1 METRMSGVWT
11 DMDLIT
17 ALLMVCIFIA
27 LVLLAPG
34 LKLITDYE
42 VGILTK
48 RMFGAKMPQGQVV
61 ARNGQIGVQADILMP
76 GLYWRIPIIWKIQK
90 EPVTEILPDEVGIVE
105 SIDGRAIPKGRL
117 LGDEIECNHF
127 QDAKMFLNG
136 GGMKGPQVAILRPG
150 TYRINRYAFKVTK
163 APITGVPAEKIGVV
177 IANDGLPLPSGYIV
191 APRMLETPTKEYPH
205 AKVCQYFQD
214 GQAFLLSAG
223 HRGPQ
228 LDTLQP
234 GRYYINPLLSKVEL
248 YDVTEVPPG
257 YVAVLRSNVG
267 LELEKKVGSPIPNV
281 GAVGP
286 VSTAAPAKQL
296 VELGQPVHEDVET
309 LLILDKNMRGI
320 WKEPVAPGK
329 YNLNPLAFT
338 PYLVPTSAV
347 TIDWASG
354 VDQRAQHNTPQI
366 AQMSNIKTSTEA
378 HDEVESDKATEFF
391 KFSQLRVT
399 SMDGFQ
405 LEVDVRMII
414 RIRPQN
420 AAFII
425 ARFGSVKNLIEQ
437 IVHPL
442 IDSSFRNKAGEEK
455 AINFIMSRTELQR
468 SALEKAQQQFE
479 VYHVEAQN
487 LLIAYIKVDQALLDT
502 QTKREIALQQQAQY
516 QQEAL
521 AQEERIDVQS
531 KAANADK
538 QPEVVAAMLSIQIE
552 DHKAE
557 AKRKLA
563 AGDRDLNKI
572 TADGEKYKVQALSE
586 ADAYRLKQI
595 GDGTSYQIKTIAD
608 GKAYE
613 QREVGRGIADA
624 YNAQAQVLGPT
635 ATAAIKLMDEVGVN
649 GVKIT
654 PDILISAAG
663 GDQGA
668 TSLLSTWL
676 AQAVAKGLLDGK
688 KDAPAPSERT
698 RDTGKPDASRK

>member
-1 METRMSGVWT
+1 
-11 DMDLIT
+11 MDLI
-17 ALLMVCIFIA
+17 AILIFVIVMI
-27 LVLLAPG
+27 VLLLVVPG
-34 LKLITDYE
+34 LKLIGDAE
-42 VGILTK
+42 VGILYK
-48 RMFGAKMPQGQVV
+48 RMFGRKMPQGQVV
-61 ARNGQIGVQADILMP
+61 ARNGEIGVQANVLMP
-76 GLYWRIPIIWKIQK
+76 GLYWRIPIIWRIMKVS
-90 EPVTEILPDEVGIVE
+90 VTEILPEEIGIME
-105 SIDGRAIPKGRL
+105 SIDGRSIPKGRL
-117 LGDEIECNHF
+117 LGDEIDCNHF
-127 QDAKMFLNG
+127 QDAKMFLDK

-150 TYRINRYAFKVTK
+150 TYRINKYAFKITK
-163 APITGVPAEKIGVV
+163 APVTEVPAENIGVV
-177 IANDGLPLPSGYIV
+177 IANDGMPLPSGYIV
-191 APRMLETPTKEYPH
+191 APRPLAVPTSEYPN
-205 AKVCQYFQD
+205 VRNCQYFQD
-214 GQAFLLSAG
+214 GQAFLSSAG
-223 HRGPQ
+223 YRGPQ

-234 GRYYINPLLSKVEL
+234 GRYYINPLLFKVDL
-248 YDVTEVPPG
+248 YGVAEVPPG

-267 LELEKKVGSPIPNV
+267 MELEKVQGSPIPTV

-286 VSTAAPAKQL
+286 ISPAKPARQL
-296 VELGQPVHEDVET
+296 VDISQPVHEDSET

-320 WKEPVAPGK
+320 WKEPIAPGK
-329 YNLNPLAFT
+329 YNINPLAFT
-338 PYLVPTSAV
+338 AYLVPTSAV

-354 VDQRAQHNTPQI
+354 VDQRAQHTAPDM
-366 AQMSNIKTSTEA
+366 AKMTGIKTSSEA
-378 HDEVESDKATEFF
+378 YDEAGSDKATEFF

-405 LEVDVRMII
+405 LDVDVRMII

-479 VYHVEAQN
+479 IYHVEAQN

-521 AQEERIDVQS
+521 AQEKRIEVQA

-552 DHKAE
+552 DTKAS
-557 AKRKLA
+557 AKRMLA
-563 AGDRDLNKI
+563 GGERDLNKI
-572 TADGEKYKVQALSE
+572 TADGEKYKVQALAE
-586 ADAYRLKQI
+586 AEAYKLKQI

-608 GKAYE
+608 AKAYE
-613 QREVGRGIADA
+613 NREIGKGIADA
-624 YNAQAQVLGPT
+624 YAAQASIIGPT
-635 ATAAIKLMDEVGVN
+635 ATAAIKLMNEVGVN
-649 GVKIT
+649 SVKIT
-654 PDILISAAG
+654 PDIVISAAG

-668 TSLLSTWL
+668 TALLATWL
-676 AQAVAKGLLDGK
+676 AQTVSKGLQDGK
-688 KDAPAPSERT
+688 KEAPAPDRKSASE
-698 RDTGKPDASRK
+698 KK

>member
-1 METRMSGVWT
+1 MNPLTFGIIV
-11 DMDLIT
+11 IT
-17 ALLMVCIFIA
+17 SVA
-27 LVLLAPG
+27 LVVFLISG
-34 LKLITDYE
+34 LRLISDLE

-48 RMFGAKMPQGQVV
+48 KMFGRKMPQGQIV
-61 ARNGQIGVQADILMP
+61 ARNGEIGVQADILMP
-76 GLYWRIPIIWKIQK
+76 GLYWRIPIIWNISKV
-90 EPVTEILPDEVGIVE
+90 PVTEILPSEVGVVE
-105 SIDGRAIPKGRL
+105 SIDGKSIPHGRL
-117 LGDEIECNHF
+117 LGDSVECNNF
-127 QDAKMFLNG
+127 QDATLFMENG
-136 GGMKGPQVAILRPG
+136 GRKGPQVSILRPG
-150 TYRINRYAFKVTK
+150 SYRINLYAFKILK
-163 APITGVPAEKIGVV
+163 APVTEIPAEKIGVV
-177 IANDGLPLPSGYIV
+177 IANDGLPLPSGNIV
-191 APRMLETPTKEYPH
+191 APRPLESRTPEYPDV
-205 AKVCQYFQD
+205 KNSQYFQD
-214 GQAFLLSAG
+214 GQAFLNSAG

-234 GRYYINPLLSKVEL
+234 GKYYINPLLFAVEL
-248 YDVTEVPPG
+248 YAVAEVPPG

-267 LELEKKVGSPIPNV
+267 MDLEKKE
-281 GAVGP
+281 GAPGP
-286 VSTAAPAKQL
+286 ATLGTPGKQSL
-296 VELGQPVHEDVET
+296 ELGQPVHEEAES

-320 WKEPVAPGK
+320 WKEPIAPGT

-338 PYLVPTSAV
+338 AYLVPTSAV

-354 VDQRAQHNTPQI
+354 VDQRAQHTAPDAAKKSGIVITN
-366 AQMSNIKTSTEA
+366 
-378 HDEVESDKATEFF
+378 ESYDAAENNRATEFF

-521 AQEERIDVQS
+521 SQEKRIDVQS

-538 QPEVVAAMLSIQIE
+538 QPEVVASMLSIQIE
-552 DHKAE
+552 DNKAE

-563 AGDRDLNKI
+563 GGERDLNKI
-572 TADGEKYKVQALSE
+572 TADGEKYKIQALAE
-586 ADAYRLKQI
+586 AETYRLK
-595 GDGTSYQIKTIAD
+595 TVAD
-608 GKAYE
+608 GKAYD
-613 QREVGRGIADA
+613 QREVGKGIADA
-624 YNAQAQVLGPT
+624 YKAQAQVIGPT

-649 GVKIT
+649 KVKIT

-676 AQAVAKGLLDGK
+676 AQTVSKGLQEGK
-688 KDAPAPSERT
+688 KTESA
-698 RDTGKPDASRK
+698 G

>member
-1 METRMSGVWT
+1 MT
-11 DMDLIT
+11 LIE
-17 ALLMVCIFIA
+17 AFLLFLLIMAI
-27 LVLLAPG
+27 LVIVIPG
-34 LKLITDYE
+34 FKLIGDAE
-42 VGILTK
+42 VGILYK
-48 RMFGAKMPQGQVV
+48 RMFGRKMPQGQVV
-61 ARNGQIGVQADILMP
+61 ARNGEVGVQANILMP
-76 GLYWRIPIIWKIQK
+76 GLYWRIPIIWKIK
-90 EPVTEILPDEVGIVE
+90 KVSVTEILPEEIGIIE
-105 SIDGRAIPKGRL
+105 SIDGRSIPKGRL

-127 QDAKMFLNG
+127 QDAKMFLDK

-150 TYRINRYAFKVTK
+150 THRINKYAFKVTK
-163 APITGVPAEKIGVV
+163 APVTEVPAENIGVV
-177 IANDGLPLPSGYIV
+177 IANDGTPLSSGYIV
-191 APRMLETPTKEYPH
+191 APRPLVIPTQEYPN
-205 AKVCQYFQD
+205 VRNCQYFQD
-214 GQAFLLSAG
+214 GQAFLNSAG
-223 HRGPQ
+223 YRGPQ

-234 GRYYINPLLSKVEL
+234 GRYYINPLLFKVEL
-248 YDVTEVPPG
+248 YSVAEVPPG

-267 LELEKKVGSPIPNV
+267 IELEKKEGSPIPAV

-286 VSTAAPAKQL
+286 VSPAKPARQL
-296 VELGQPVHEDVET
+296 ADISQPVHEDAET

-320 WKEPVAPGK
+320 WKEPIAPGK
-329 YNLNPLAFT
+329 YNINPLAFT
-338 PYLVPTSAV
+338 AYLVPTSAV

-354 VDQRAQHNTPQI
+354 VDQRAQHTIPE
-366 AQMSNIKTSTEA
+366 AAKMSGMKMSSETYGDTG
-378 HDEVESDKATEFF
+378 SDKATEFF

-405 LEVDVRMII
+405 LDVDVRMII

-468 SALEKAQQQFE
+468 AALEKAQQQFE
-479 VYHVEAQN
+479 IYHVEAQN

-516 QQEAL
+516 QQEAM
-521 AQEERIDVQS
+521 AQEERIEVQS

-552 DHKAE
+552 DTKAE
-557 AKRKLA
+557 AKRRLA
-563 AGDRDLNKI
+563 AGERDLNKI

-586 ADAYRLKQI
+586 AESYKLRQI

-613 QREVGRGIADA
+613 QREIGRGIAEA
-624 YNAQAQVLGPT
+624 YSAQAEVIGPT
-635 ATAAIKLMDEVGVN
+635 ATAAIKMMNEVGVN

-668 TSLLSTWL
+668 TALLSTWL
-676 AQAVAKGLLDGK
+676 AQAVSKGLLDGK
-688 KDAPAPSERT
+688 KDAPAPEKKSVT
-698 RDTGKPDASRK
+698 DKK

>member
-1 METRMSGVWT
+1 
-11 DMDLIT
+11 MDPLT
-17 ALLMVCIFIA
+17 ASLVGGTIFA
-27 LVLLAPG
+27 VLLFLALG
-34 LKLITDYE
+34 LKLIGDDE

-48 RMFGAKMPQGQVV
+48 KMFGLKMPPGQIV
-61 ARNGQIGVQADILMP
+61 ARNGEIGVQADILMP
-76 GLYWRIPIIWKIQK
+76 GLYWRIPIIWKISK
-90 EPVTEILPDEVGIVE
+90 VPVTEILPSEVGIVE
-105 SIDGRAIPKGRL
+105 SIDGKSIPHGRL
-117 LGDEIECNHF
+117 LGDEVECNHF
-127 QDAKMFLNG
+127 QDAKMFLEKG
-136 GGMKGPQVAILRPG
+136 GRKGPQVSILRPG
-150 TYRINRYAFKVTK
+150 SYRINLYAFKIAKMPVTEI
-163 APITGVPAEKIGVV
+163 PGEKIGVV
-177 IANDGLPLPSGYIV
+177 IANDGLPLPSGNIV
-191 APRMLETPTKEYPH
+191 APRPLEAPTPACPNVKN
-205 AKVCQYFQD
+205 CQYFQD
-214 GQAFLLSAG
+214 GQAFLNSAG

-234 GRYYINPLLSKVEL
+234 GKYYINPLLFAVEH
-248 YDVTEVPPG
+248 YNVAEVPPG

-267 LELEKKVGSPIPNV
+267 LDLEKKE
-281 GAVGP
+281 GAPGP
-286 VSTAAPAKQL
+286 AASGTSGKQSL
-296 VELGQPVHEDVET
+296 ELGQPVHEEVES

-320 WKEPVAPGK
+320 WKEPIAPGT

-338 PYLVPTSAV
+338 AYLVPTSAV

-354 VDQRAQHNTPQI
+354 VDQRAQHTIP
-366 AQMSNIKTSTEA
+366 EA
-378 HDEVESDKATEFF
+378 AKKGSLRTNDEVYDAGDSNKATEFF

-516 QQEAL
+516 QQEAM
-521 AQEERIDVQS
+521 AQEKRIEVQS

-552 DHKAE
+552 DNKAE
-557 AKRKLA
+557 AKRRLA
-563 AGDRDLNKI
+563 GGDRDLNKI
-572 TADGEKYKVQALSE
+572 TADGEKYKIQAL
-586 ADAYRLKQI
+586 ADAETYRLK
-595 GDGTSYQIKTIAD
+595 TVAD
-608 GKAYE
+608 GKAYD
-613 QREVGRGIADA
+613 QREV
-624 YNAQAQVLGPT
+624 
-635 ATAAIKLMDEVGVN
+635 
-649 GVKIT
+649 
-654 PDILISAAG
+654 
-663 GDQGA
+663 
-668 TSLLSTWL
+668 
-676 AQAVAKGLLDGK
+676 
-688 KDAPAPSERT
+688 
-698 RDTGKPDASRK
+698 

>member
-1 METRMSGVWT
+1 MSLLT
-11 DMDLIT
+11 TLIIIGI
-17 ALLMVCIFIA
+17 V
-27 LVLLAPG
+27 VLLILLIPG
-34 LKLITDYE
+34 LKLITDLE

-48 RMFGAKMPQGQVV
+48 RMFGRKMPQGQVV

-76 GLYWRIPIIWKIQK
+76 GLYWRIPIIWKIHK
-90 EPVTEILPDEVGIVE
+90 SPITEILPQEVGIVE
-105 SIDGRAIPKGRL
+105 SIDGRPIPKGRF

-127 QDAKMFLNG
+127 QDAKMFLDN
-136 GGMKGPQVAILRPG
+136 GGMKGPQVAMLRPG
-150 TYRINRYAFKVTK
+150 IYRINLYAFKVYK
-163 APITGVPAEKIGVV
+163 SPVVEVPPEMIGVV

-191 APRMLETPTKEYPH
+191 APRPLEVVTPKYPNV
-205 AKVCQYFQD
+205 KNCQYFQD
-214 GQAFLLSAG
+214 GQAFLNSAG

-234 GRYYINPLLSKVEL
+234 GRYYINPLLFKVEQ
-248 YDVTEVPPG
+248 YEVAAVPPG

-267 LELEKKVGSPIPNV
+267 MELEKQMGVPIPNV

-286 VSTAAPAKQL
+286 SSKGRPEGQL
-296 VELGQPVHEDVET
+296 VQIDQPVHEDAET

-329 YNLNPLAFT
+329 YNINPLAFT

-354 VDQRAQHNTPQI
+354 FDQRAQHTTPDI
-366 AQMSNIKTSTEA
+366 AAISGIKTSSEA
-378 HDEVESDKATEFF
+378 HDEASSDKATEFF

-468 SALEKAQQQFE
+468 SALEKAQAQFE

-521 AQEERIDVQS
+521 AQEERIEVQS

-552 DHKAE
+552 NSKAD
-557 AKRKLA
+557 AKRMLA
-563 AGDRDLNKI
+563 GGERDLNKI
-572 TADGEKYKVQALSE
+572 TADGEKYRVQAISE

-608 GKAYE
+608 AKAYE
-613 QREVGRGIADA
+613 QREVGQGVADA
-624 YNAQAQVLGPT
+624 YAAQAEIIGPT
-635 ATAAIKLMDEVGVN
+635 ATAAIKVVNEVGVN
-649 GVKIT
+649 NVKIT

-676 AQAVAKGLLDGK
+676 AQAVARGLVEGK
-688 KDAPAPSERT
+688 KDAPSPGST
-698 RDTGKPDASRK
+698 RSKETARADEKKK

>member
-1 METRMSGVWT
+1 MYLFEFSFLGGAIFVVVLFLVFGLR
-11 DMDLIT
+11 LISD
-17 ALLMVCIFIA
+17 A
-27 LVLLAPG
+27 
-34 LKLITDYE
+34 E

-48 RMFGAKMPQGQVV
+48 KMFGRKMPPGQIV
-61 ARNGQIGVQADILMP
+61 ARNGEIGVQADILMP
-76 GLYWRIPIIWKIQK
+76 GLYWRIPIIWKIHK
-90 EPVTEILPDEVGIVE
+90 VPVTEILPTEVGVVE
-105 SIDGRAIPKGRL
+105 SIDGQAIPQGRL
-117 LGDEIECNHF
+117 LGDEVECNHF
-127 QDAKMFLNG
+127 QDAKMFLENG
-136 GGMKGPQVAILRPG
+136 GRKGPQVSILRPG
-150 TYRINRYAFKVTK
+150 SYRINLYAFKVTK
-163 APITGVPAEKIGVV
+163 EPVTEIPAEKIGVV
-177 IANDGLPLPSGYIV
+177 IANDGLPLPSGNIV
-191 APRMLETPTKEYPH
+191 APRPLEAPTADYPN
-205 AKVCQYFQD
+205 VMNSQYFQD
-214 GQAFLLSAG
+214 GQAFLNSAG

-234 GRYYINPLLSKVEL
+234 GKYYINPLLFAVEL
-248 YDVTEVPPG
+248 HDVAEVPPG

-267 LELEKKVGSPIPNV
+267 LDLEKKA
-281 GAVGP
+281 GAPGP
-286 VSTAAPAKQL
+286 AVFGTPEKQSL
-296 VELGQPVHEDVET
+296 ELGQPVHEEVES

-320 WKEPVAPGK
+320 WKEPIAPGT

-338 PYLVPTSAV
+338 AYLVPTSAV

-354 VDQRAQHNTPQI
+354 VDQRAQHTAPEAARKGVIQ
-366 AQMSNIKTSTEA
+366 AGAEPYEAVDSN
-378 HDEVESDKATEFF
+378 KATEFF

-516 QQEAL
+516 QQEAM
-521 AQEERIDVQS
+521 AQEKRIEVQS

-552 DHKAE
+552 DNKAE
-557 AKRKLA
+557 AKRRLA
-563 AGDRDLNKI
+563 GGDRDLNKI
-572 TADGEKYKVQALSE
+572 TADGEKYKISAL
-586 ADAYRLKQI
+586 ADAEAYRLK
-595 GDGTSYQIKTIAD
+595 TVAD
-608 GKAYE
+608 GKAYD
-613 QREVGRGIADA
+613 QREVGKGIADA
-624 YNAQAQVLGPT
+624 YQAQAQVLGPT

-649 GVKIT
+649 KVKIT

-668 TSLLSTWL
+668 SALLATWL
-676 AQAVAKGLLDGK
+676 AQAVSKGLQEGK
-688 KDAPAPSERT
+688 KGEPVA
-698 RDTGKPDASRK
+698 

>member
-1 METRMSGVWT
+1 
-11 DMDLIT
+11 MDIVTLS
-17 ALLMVCIFIA
+17 LLA
-27 LVLLAPG
+27 LVFIVLAWFLVAG
-34 LKLITDYE
+34 LKLIGDYQ

-48 RMFGAKMPQGQVV
+48 KMFGNKMPQGQVV
-61 ARNGQIGVQADILMP
+61 ARNGEIGVQANVLMP
-76 GLYWRIPIIWKIQK
+76 GLYWRIPIIWKIHK
-90 EPVTEILPDEVGIVE
+90 VPVTEIQPSEVGIVE
-105 SIDGRAIPKGRL
+105 SIDGIAIPQGRL
-117 LGDEIECNHF
+117 LGDEVDCNHF
-127 QDAKMFLNG
+127 QDAKMFLDN

-150 TYRINRYAFKVTK
+150 TYRINMYAFKIMKAHVTEI
-163 APITGVPAEKIGVV
+163 PPEKIGVV
-177 IANDGLPLPSGYIV
+177 IANDGEPLPSGFIV
-191 APRMLETPTKEYPH
+191 APRPLLAPTTYHP
-205 AKVCQYFQD
+205 KVRDSQYFQD
-214 GQAFLLSAG
+214 GQAFLISAG

-234 GRYYINPLLSKVEL
+234 GRYYVNPLLFKVEL
-248 YDVTEVPPG
+248 YDVAEVPPG

-267 LELEKKVGSPIPNV
+267 MELEKKQGEPIPNV

-286 VSTAAPAKQL
+286 ASPSLPEKQL
-296 VELGQPVHEDVET
+296 VAVAQPVHEDVET

-320 WKEPVAPGK
+320 WKEPIAPGK

-338 PYLVPTSAV
+338 AYLVPTSAV

-354 VDQRAQHNTPQI
+354 VDQRAVHETPQ
-366 AQMSNIKTSTEA
+366 AAKMSGIKTSSEA
-378 HDEVESDKATEFF
+378 YDEATGSDKATEFF

-468 SALEKAQQQFE
+468 SALEKAQAQFE

-521 AQEERIDVQS
+521 AQEKRIEVQS

-538 QPEVVAAMLSIQIE
+538 QPEVVAAMLSIKIE
-552 DHKAE
+552 DDKAE
-557 AKRKLA
+557 AKRKMA
-563 AGDRDLNKI
+563 AGDRDQNKI
-572 TADGEKYKVQALSE
+572 TADGEKYRVQAL
-586 ADAYRLKQI
+586 ADAESYMLK
-595 GDGTSYQIKTIAD
+595 TVAD
-608 GKAYE
+608 GKAYD
-613 QREVGRGIADA
+613 QREVGRGLADA
-624 YNAQAQVLGPT
+624 YRAQAEVIGPNS
-635 ATAAIKLMDEVGVN
+635 TAAIKLMDEVGVN

-654 PDILISAAG
+654 PDILINGAG

-676 AQAVAKGLLDGK
+676 AQAVAKGIIDNK
-688 KDAPAPSERT
+688 PKDPNA
-698 RDTGKPDASRK
+698 KQ

>member
-1 METRMSGVWT
+1 
-11 DMDLIT
+11 MDFITPLIIIGI
-17 ALLMVCIFIA
+17 LLF
-27 LVLLAPG
+27 LFLLIPG
-34 LKLITDYE
+34 LKLITDYQ

-48 RMFGAKMPQGQVV
+48 RMLGKKMPQGQVV

-90 EPVTEILPDEVGIVE
+90 GSVTEILPEEVGIVE

-117 LGDEIECNHF
+117 LGDEVECNHF
-127 QDAKMFLNG
+127 QDAKMFLKDG
-136 GGMKGPQVAILRPG
+136 SMKGPQVAILRPG
-150 TYRINRYAFKVTK
+150 IYRINRYAFKVTR
-163 APITGVPAEKIGVV
+163 APITEVPAEKIGVV

-191 APRMLETPTKEYPH
+191 APRMLETPTPKNPN
-205 AKVCQYFQD
+205 AKNCQYFQD
-214 GQAFLLSAG
+214 GQAFLISAG

-234 GRYYINPLLSKVEL
+234 GRYYINPLLFKVHL
-248 YDVTEVPPG
+248 YDVAEVPPG

-267 LELEKKVGSPIPNV
+267 MELEKKEGTPIPTV

-286 VSTAAPAKQL
+286 VSPVAPEKQL
-296 VELGQPVHEDVET
+296 VAIGQPVHEDAET

-329 YNLNPLAFT
+329 YNINPLAFT

-354 VDQRAQHNTPQI
+354 FDQRAQHAVPQL
-366 AQMSNIKTSTEA
+366 AEMSGLKTSSQT
-378 HDEVESDKATEFF
+378 HDEIESDKATEFF

-479 VYHVEAQN
+479 IYHVEAQN

-521 AQEERIDVQS
+521 AQEERIEVQS

-538 QPEVVAAMLSIQIE
+538 QPEVVAAMLSIIIE
-552 DHKAE
+552 ENKAE
-557 AKRKLA
+557 AKRKFA
-563 AGDRDLNKI
+563 AGDRDQIKI
-572 TADGEKYKVQALSE
+572 VADGEKYKVQALSE
-586 ADAYRLKQI
+586 AEAYRLKQV
-595 GDGTSYQIKTIAD
+595 GDGTSYQLKAVAD
-608 GKAYE
+608 GMAYE
-613 QREVGRGIADA
+613 QREVGKGIADA
-624 YNAQAQVLGPT
+624 YSAQAQVIGPS
-635 ATAAIKLMDEVGVN
+635 ATAAIKMVNEVGVN
-649 GVKIT
+649 AVKIT

-668 TSLLSTWL
+668 TALLSTWL
-676 AQAVAKGLLDGK
+676 AQAVSRGLLDGK
-688 KDAPAPSERT
+688 REVPAPSSARSKE
-698 RDTGKPDASRK
+698 DARSEGQKK

>member
-1 METRMSGVWT
+1 
-11 DMDLIT
+11 MDPLLALIIIT
-17 ALLMVCIFIA
+17 LVIVFFALLI
-27 LVLLAPG
+27 PG
-34 LKLITDYE
+34 LKLIRDSE

-48 RMFGAKMPQGQVV
+48 RMFGRKMPQGQVV
-61 ARNGQIGVQADILMP
+61 ARNGEIGVQANILMP
-76 GLYWRIPIIWKIQK
+76 GLYWRIPIIWKIEKQY
-90 EPVTEILPDEVGIVE
+90 VSEISPTEVGIVE
-105 SIDGRAIPKGRL
+105 SIDGRPIPKGRL

-127 QDAKMFLNG
+127 QDAKMFLDN
-136 GGMKGPQVAILRPG
+136 GGMKGPQTAILRPG
-150 TYRINRYAFKVTK
+150 TYRINTYAFKIMR
-163 APITGVPAEKIGVV
+163 ARITEVPPEKIGVV
-177 IANDGLPLPSGYIV
+177 IANDGLPLPSGFIV
-191 APRMLETPTKEYPH
+191 APRPLEKATTEYPK
-205 AKVCQYFQD
+205 AKNCQYFQD

-223 HRGPQ
+223 YRGPQ

-234 GRYYINPLLSKVEL
+234 GRYYINPLLFKVEL
-248 YDVTEVPPG
+248 YDVAEVPPG

-267 LELEKKVGSPIPNV
+267 MELERAMGSPIPNV

-286 VSTAAPAKQL
+286 VSRDTPEKQL
-296 VELGQPVHEDVET
+296 VIVAQPVHEEAES

-320 WKEPVAPGK
+320 WREPIAPGK

-338 PYLVPTSAV
+338 PYFVPTSAV

-354 VDQRAQHNTPQI
+354 FEQRAVHTAPTGAEKGPRTIEEINDDI
-366 AQMSNIKTSTEA
+366 
-378 HDEVESDKATEFF
+378 ESEKATEFF

-405 LEVDVRMII
+405 LDVDVRMII

-420 AAFII
+420 AAFVI

-479 VYHVEAQN
+479 IYHVEAQN

-521 AQEERIDVQS
+521 AQEKRIEVQS

-538 QPEVVAAMLSIQIE
+538 QPEVVASMLSIEIE
-552 DHKAE
+552 NNKAE
-557 AKRKLA
+557 AKRRLA
-563 AGDRDLNKI
+563 GGERDLNKI
-572 TADGEKYKVQALSE
+572 TADGEKYKVQALAE
-586 ADAYRLKQI
+586 AEAYKLRQI
-595 GDGTSYQIKTIAD
+595 GEGTSFQLKSIAD

-613 QREVGRGIADA
+613 QREVGKGVADA
-624 YNAQAQVLGPT
+624 YSAQAGVIGPS
-635 ATAAIKLMDEVGVN
+635 ATAAIKLMNDVGVN
-649 GVKIT
+649 SVKIT
-654 PDILISAAG
+654 PDILLGGTG
-663 GDQGA
+663 GDGGA

-676 AQAVAKGLLDGK
+676 AQAIAKGLLETK
-688 KDAPAPSERT
+688 KEAPAALDRQKEAA
-698 RDTGKPDASRK
+698 KK

>member
-1 METRMSGVWT
+1 
-11 DMDLIT
+11 MDSNAIVGL
-17 ALLMVCIFIA
+17 AFLLVTVILL
-27 LVLLAPG
+27 LVLPG

-48 RMFGAKMPQGQVV
+48 RMFGRKMPQGQVV
-61 ARNGQIGVQADILMP
+61 ARNGEIGVQANTLMP
-76 GLYWRIPIIWKIQK
+76 GLYWRIPIIWRIHKVS
-90 EPVTEILPDEVGIVE
+90 VTEILPEEVGIVE
-105 SIDGRAIPKGRL
+105 SIDGKAIPKGRL
-117 LGDEIECNHF
+117 LGDEVDCNHF
-127 QDAKMFLNG
+127 QDAKMFLDN

-150 TYRINRYAFKVTK
+150 IYRINRYGFKVTK
-163 APITGVPAEKIGVV
+163 APITEILAENIGVV

-191 APRMLETPTKEYPH
+191 APRPLEQSTPNYPH
-205 AKVCQYFQD
+205 AKNSQYFQD
-214 GQAFLLSAG
+214 GQAFLMSAG

-234 GRYYINPLLSKVEL
+234 GRYYINPLLFKVEQ
-248 YDVTEVPPG
+248 YGVAEVPPG

-267 LELEKKVGSPIPNV
+267 MELEKQEGTPIPNV

-286 VSTAAPAKQL
+286 VSPKMPSKQP
-296 VELGQPVHEDVET
+296 VEIAQPVHEEAET

-320 WKEPVAPGK
+320 WREPVAPGK
-329 YNLNPLAFT
+329 YNINPLAFT

-354 VDQRAQHNTPQI
+354 FDQRAQHAYPQLVG
-366 AQMSNIKTSTEA
+366 MGGIKTSSEA
-378 HDEVESDKATEFF
+378 SDEVESDKATEFF

-479 VYHVEAQN
+479 IYHVEAQN

-521 AQEERIDVQS
+521 AQEKRIEVQS

-538 QPEVVAAMLSIQIE
+538 QPEVVASMLSIQIE
-552 DHKAE
+552 DNKAE
-557 AKRKLA
+557 AKRRLA
-563 AGDRDLNKI
+563 GGDRDQNKI
-572 TADGEKYKVQALSE
+572 TADGEKYRVQAISE

-595 GDGTSYQIKTIAD
+595 GDGTSYQLKAVAD

-613 QREVGRGIADA
+613 QREVGKGIAEA
-624 YNAQAQVLGPT
+624 YGAQAQVIGPT
-635 ATAAIKLMDEVGVN
+635 ATAAIKLMDEVGIN

-676 AQAVAKGLLDGK
+676 AQAVAKGLLDGR
-688 KDAPAPSERT
+688 KDAPAPPPT
-698 RDTGKPDASRK
+698 RSKEESKSDGQKK

>member
-1 METRMSGVWT
+1 MNALIWT
-11 DMDLIT
+11 
-17 ALLMVCIFIA
+17 IA
-27 LVLLAPG
+27 AMLSFLVLVFLVAG
-34 LKLITDYE
+34 LRLISDDE

-48 RMFGAKMPQGQVV
+48 KMFGRKMPPGRIV
-61 ARNGQIGVQADILMP
+61 ARDGEIGVQADILMP
-76 GLYWRIPIIWKIQK
+76 GLYWRIPIIWKISK
-90 EPVTEILPDEVGIVE
+90 VPVTEILPTEVGVVE
-105 SIDGRAIPKGRL
+105 SIDGQPIPHGRL
-117 LGDEIECNHF
+117 LGDEVQCNQF
-127 QDAKMFLNG
+127 QDARMFLENG
-136 GGMKGPQVAILRPG
+136 GQKGPQVSILRPG
-150 TYRINRYAFKVTK
+150 SYRINLYAFEIDKMAVTN
-163 APITGVPAEKIGVV
+163 IPAEKIGVV
-177 IANDGLPLPSGYIV
+177 IANDGLPLPSGNIV
-191 APRMLETPTKEYPH
+191 APRPLESPTEEYPNV
-205 AKVCQYFQD
+205 KNSQYFQD
-214 GQAFLLSAG
+214 GQAFIDSAG

-234 GRYYINPLLSKVEL
+234 GKYYINPLLFAVSQ
-248 YDVTEVPPG
+248 YDVAEVPPG

-267 LELEKKVGSPIPNV
+267 EELETKQ
-281 GAVGP
+281 GAPGP
-286 VSTAAPAKQL
+286 AASTVPSKQTL
-296 VELGQPVHEDVET
+296 ELGQPVHEDVES

-320 WKEPVAPGK
+320 WKEPIAPGT

-338 PYLVPTSAV
+338 AYLVPTSAV

-354 VDQRAQHNTPQI
+354 FDQRAQHTTPE
-366 AQMSNIKTSTEA
+366 AAAKSGIKISREFGDA
-378 HDEVESDKATEFF
+378 AESDKATEFF

-516 QQEAL
+516 QQEAM
-521 AQEERIDVQS
+521 AQEKRIEVQS

-552 DHKAE
+552 NNKAE
-557 AKRKLA
+557 AKRMLA
-563 AGDRDLNKI
+563 GGDRDLNKI
-572 TADGEKYKVQALSE
+572 TADGEKYKIQALG
-586 ADAYRLKQI
+586 DAESYRLK
-595 GDGTSYQIKTIAD
+595 TVAD
-608 GKAYE
+608 GKAYD
-613 QREVGRGIADA
+613 QREVGKGIADA
-624 YNAQAQVLGPT
+624 YKAQAQVLGPS
-635 ATAAIKLMDEVGVN
+635 ATAAIKLIDEVGVN
-649 GVKIT
+649 KVKIT
-654 PDILISAAG
+654 PDILIAASG

-668 TSLLSTWL
+668 SSLLATWL
-676 AQAVAKGLLDGK
+676 AQTVAKGLQDGK
-688 KDAPAPSERT
+688 HGGPA
-698 RDTGKPDASRK
+698 A

>member
-1 METRMSGVWT
+1 
-11 DMDLIT
+11 MDIVTLS
-17 ALLMVCIFIA
+17 
-27 LVLLAPG
+27 LLALIIIVLAWFLVAG
-34 LKLITDYE
+34 LKLIGDYQ

-48 RMFGAKMPQGQVV
+48 KMFGNKMPQGQVV
-61 ARNGQIGVQADILMP
+61 ARNGEIGVQANVLMP
-76 GLYWRIPIIWKIQK
+76 GLYWRIPIIWKIHK
-90 EPVTEILPDEVGIVE
+90 VPVTEIQPSEVGIVE
-105 SIDGRAIPKGRL
+105 SIDGIAIPQGRL
-117 LGDEIECNHF
+117 LGDEVDCNHF
-127 QDAKMFLNG
+127 QDAKMFLDN

-150 TYRINRYAFKVTK
+150 TYRINMYAFKIMKAHVTEI
-163 APITGVPAEKIGVV
+163 PPEKIGVV
-177 IANDGLPLPSGYIV
+177 IANDGEPLPSGFIV
-191 APRMLETPTKEYPH
+191 APRPLMAPTQYHP
-205 AKVCQYFQD
+205 KVRDSQYFQD
-214 GQAFLLSAG
+214 GQAFLISAG

-234 GRYYINPLLSKVEL
+234 GRYYVNPLLFKVEL
-248 YDVTEVPPG
+248 YDVAEVPPG

-267 LELEKKVGSPIPNV
+267 MELEKKQGEPIPNV

-286 VSTAAPAKQL
+286 ASPSLPEKQL
-296 VELGQPVHEDVET
+296 VAVAQPVHEDVET

-320 WKEPVAPGK
+320 WKEPIAPGK

-338 PYLVPTSAV
+338 AYLVPTSAV

-354 VDQRAQHNTPQI
+354 VDQRAVHETPQ
-366 AQMSNIKTSTEA
+366 AAKMSGIKTSSEA
-378 HDEVESDKATEFF
+378 YDEATGSDKATEFF

-468 SALEKAQQQFE
+468 SALEKAQAQFE

-521 AQEERIDVQS
+521 AQEKRIEVQS

-538 QPEVVAAMLSIQIE
+538 QPEVVAAMLSIKIE
-552 DHKAE
+552 DDKAE
-557 AKRKLA
+557 AKRKMA
-563 AGDRDLNKI
+563 GGDRDQNKI
-572 TADGEKYKVQALSE
+572 TADGEKYRVQAL
-586 ADAYRLKQI
+586 ADAESYMLK
-595 GDGTSYQIKTIAD
+595 TVAD
-608 GKAYE
+608 GKAYD
-613 QREVGRGIADA
+613 QREVGRGLADA
-624 YNAQAQVLGPT
+624 YRAQAEVIGPSS
-635 ATAAIKLMDEVGVN
+635 TAAIKLMDEVGVN

-654 PDILISAAG
+654 PDILINAAG

-676 AQAVAKGLLDGK
+676 AQAVAKGIIDNK
-688 KDAPAPSERT
+688 PKDPNA
-698 RDTGKPDASRK
+698 KQ

>member
-1 METRMSGVWT
+1 
-11 DMDLIT
+11 MD
-17 ALLMVCIFIA
+17 ASLLTTIIVFAVIIVV
-27 LVLLAPG
+27 LVLLPG
-34 LKLITDYE
+34 LRLITDYE

-48 RMFGAKMPQGQVV
+48 RMFGRKMPQGQVV
-61 ARNGQIGVQADILMP
+61 ARVGQIGVQADTLMP

-90 EPVTEILPDEVGIVE
+90 TQVTEILPTEVGIVE
-105 SIDGRAIPKGRL
+105 SIDGKAIPKGRL
-117 LGDEIECNHF
+117 LGDEIDCNHF
-127 QDAKMFLNG
+127 QDAKMFLDN

-150 TYRINRYAFKVTK
+150 IYRINRYAFKVTK
-163 APITGVPAEKIGVV
+163 ASITEVPGENIGVA

-191 APRMLETPTKEYPH
+191 APRPPEAPTKDCPT
-205 AKVCQYFQD
+205 AKNHRYFQD
-214 GQAFLLSAG
+214 GQAFLISAG
-223 HRGPQ
+223 YRGPQ

-234 GRYYINPLLSKVEL
+234 GRYYINPLLFKVDL
-248 YDVTEVPPG
+248 YTVAEVPPG

-267 LELEKKVGSPIPNV
+267 MELEKKEGSPIPNV

-286 VSTAAPAKQL
+286 ASPAAPSKQL

-320 WKEPVAPGK
+320 WKEPLAPGK

-338 PYLVPTSAV
+338 AYLVPTSAV

-354 VDQRAQHNTPQI
+354 FDQRAQHTTPTV
-366 AQMSNIKTSTEA
+366 AAMSGLKTSSEA
-378 HDEVESDKATEFF
+378 YDDDSGSDKATEFF

-414 RIRPQN
+414 RIRPMN

-521 AQEERIDVQS
+521 AQEKRIEVQS

-552 DHKAE
+552 NTKAE
-557 AKRKLA
+557 AKRMLA
-563 AGDRDLNKI
+563 GGDRDQNKI
-572 TADGEKYKVQALSE
+572 TADGEKYKVQALAE
-586 ADAYRLKQI
+586 AEAYRLKQI

-613 QREVGRGIADA
+613 QREVGKGIADA
-624 YNAQAQVLGPT
+624 YNAQAQVIGPS
-635 ATAAIKLMDEVGVN
+635 ATAAIKLIDEVGVN

-668 TSLLSTWL
+668 ASLLSTWL
-676 AQAVAKGLLDGK
+676 AQAVSRGLIDGK
-688 KDAPAPSERT
+688 RDAPVLAPVRPKQTSTSEEQ
-698 RDTGKPDASRK
+698 KK

>member
-1 METRMSGVWT
+1 
-11 DMDLIT
+11 MDILIVLIIV
-17 ALLMVCIFIA
+17 AFLLIVF
-27 LVLLAPG
+27 LLIPG
-34 LKLITDYE
+34 LKLIGDYE

-48 RMFGAKMPQGQVV
+48 RMFGRKMPQGQVV
-61 ARNGQIGVQADILMP
+61 ARNGEIGVQADTLMP

-90 EPVTEILPDEVGIVE
+90 VAVTEILPTEVGIIE
-105 SIDGRAIPKGRL
+105 SIDGVPIPKGRL
-117 LGDEIECNHF
+117 LGGEIECNHF
-127 QDAKMFLNG
+127 QNAKMFLSN
-136 GGMKGPQVAILRPG
+136 GGMKGPQVAILMPG
-150 TYRINRYAFKVTK
+150 IYRINKYAFKVTK
-163 APITGVPAEKIGVV
+163 APITEVPAENIGVV
-177 IANDGLPLPSGYIV
+177 IANDGLPLTSGFIV
-191 APRMLETPTKEYPH
+191 APRPLEVPTP
-205 AKVCQYFQD
+205 KVPNVKNHQYFQD
-214 GQAFLLSAG
+214 GQAFLNSAG
-223 HRGPQ
+223 SRGPQ

-234 GRYYINPLLSKVEL
+234 GRYYINPLLFKVDL
-248 YDVTEVPPG
+248 YTVAEVPPG

-267 LELEKKVGSPIPNV
+267 MELEKKVGFPIPNV

-286 VSTAAPAKQL
+286 VSPAAPAKQL
-296 VELGQPVHEDVET
+296 VDLAQPIHEEAET

-320 WKEPVAPGK
+320 WKEPMAPGK
-329 YNLNPLAFT
+329 YNINPLAFT
-338 PYLVPTSAV
+338 AYLVPTSAV

-354 VDQRAQHNTPQI
+354 FDQRAQHATPAI
-366 AQMSNIKTSTEA
+366 AQMSGLKTSSEA
-378 HDEVESDKATEFF
+378 YDETDSDKAMEFF

-521 AQEERIDVQS
+521 AQEKRIEVQS

-552 DHKAE
+552 NNKAD
-557 AKRKLA
+557 AKRMLA
-563 AGDRDLNKI
+563 GGDRDLNKI
-572 TADGEKYKVQALSE
+572 TADGQKYRIQAIAE
-586 ADAYRLKQI
+586 AEAYKLERI
-595 GDGTSYQIKTIAD
+595 GEGTSHQIQSIAD

-613 QREVGRGIADA
+613 QREVGKGIADA
-624 YNAQAQVLGPT
+624 YQAQAQVLGPT

-663 GDQGA
+663 GDSGA

-688 KDAPAPSERT
+688 KDAPTTS
-698 RDTGKPDASRK
+698 SRSKEHAAEDQKR

>member
-1 METRMSGVWT
+1 MNPVA
-11 DMDLIT
+11 LILVI
-17 ALLMVCIFIA
+17 AACSMVVVF
-27 LVLLAPG
+27 LAFG
-34 LKLITDYE
+34 LKLIGDAE

-48 RMFGAKMPQGQVV
+48 RMFGKKMPPGRIV
-61 ARNGQIGVQADILMP
+61 ARNGEIGVQADILMP
-76 GLYWRIPIIWKIQK
+76 GLYWRIPIIWKISK
-90 EPVTEILPDEVGIVE
+90 APVTTILPTEIGIVE
-105 SIDGRAIPKGRL
+105 SIDGQPIPQGRL
-117 LGDEIECNHF
+117 LGDEIDCNQF
-127 QDAKMFLNG
+127 QDAKLFLDNG
-136 GGMKGPQVAILRPG
+136 GQKGPQVSILRPG
-150 TYRINRYAFKVTK
+150 SYRINLYAFKIVKRPVTE
-163 APITGVPAEKIGVV
+163 IPAEKIGVV
-177 IANDGLPLPSGYIV
+177 IANDGLPLPSGNIV
-191 APRMLETPTKEYPH
+191 APRPLESPTANYPH
-205 AKVCQYFQD
+205 VENSQYFQD
-214 GQAFLLSAG
+214 GQAFLNSAG

-234 GRYYINPLLSKVEL
+234 GRYYINPLLFAVEQ
-248 YDVTEVPPG
+248 YDVAEVPPG

-267 LELEKKVGSPIPNV
+267 MDLEKKE
-281 GAVGP
+281 GAPG
-286 VSTAAPAKQL
+286 STASGTPERQTT
-296 VELGQPVHEDVET
+296 ELGQPVHEEVET

-320 WKEPVAPGK
+320 WKEPIAPGT

-338 PYLVPTSAV
+338 AYLVPTSAV

-354 VDQRAQHNTPQI
+354 VDQRAQHTVPEVARKDGI
-366 AQMSNIKTSTEA
+366 RMSN
-378 HDEVESDKATEFF
+378 ESYDAADSNKATEFF

-516 QQEAL
+516 QQEAM
-521 AQEERIDVQS
+521 AQEKRIEVQS

-552 DHKAE
+552 DNKAE

-563 AGDRDLNKI
+563 GGDRDLNKI
-572 TADGEKYKVQALSE
+572 TADGEKYKIQAL
-586 ADAYRLKQI
+586 ADAEAYRL
-595 GDGTSYQIKTIAD
+595 TTVAD
-608 GKAYE
+608 GKAYD
-613 QREVGRGIADA
+613 QREVGKGIADA
-624 YNAQAQVLGPT
+624 YKAQAQVLGPA

-649 GVKIT
+649 QVKIT

-676 AQAVAKGLLDGK
+676 AQTVSKSLQSGK
-688 KDAPAPSERT
+688 KGEAET
-698 RDTGKPDASRK
+698 

>member
-1 METRMSGVWT
+1 MDSG
-11 DMDLIT
+11 
-17 ALLMVCIFIA
+17 ALATVIVFVVII
-27 LVLLAPG
+27 VILLLLPG

-48 RMFGAKMPQGQVV
+48 RMFGRKMPQGQVV
-61 ARNGQIGVQADILMP
+61 ARVGQIGVRADTLMP

-90 EPVTEILPDEVGIVE
+90 TAVTEILPTEVGIVE

-117 LGDEIECNHF
+117 LGDDIECNHF
-127 QDAKMFLNG
+127 QDARMFLDN

-150 TYRINRYAFKVTK
+150 IYRINRYAFKVTK
-163 APITGVPAEKIGVV
+163 APITEVPGENIGVA
-177 IANDGLPLPSGYIV
+177 IANDGLPLPSGFIV
-191 APRMLETPTKEYPH
+191 APRPPEEPTKDCPT
-205 AKVCQYFQD
+205 AKNHRYFQD
-214 GQAFLLSAG
+214 GQAFLNSTG
-223 HRGPQ
+223 YRGPQ

-234 GRYYINPLLSKVEL
+234 GRYYINPLLFKVDL
-248 YDVTEVPPG
+248 YTVAEVPPG

-267 LELEKKVGSPIPNV
+267 MELEKKEGVPIPNV

-286 VSTAAPAKQL
+286 VSVAAPGKQL
-296 VELGQPVHEDVET
+296 VELAQPVHEEVET
-309 LLILDKNMRGI
+309 LLILDKDMRGI
-320 WKEPVAPGK
+320 WKEPLAPGK

-338 PYLVPTSAV
+338 AYLVPTSAV

-354 VDQRAQHNTPQI
+354 FDQRAQHTSSPV
-366 AQMSNIKTSTEA
+366 AAMSGIRTSSEA
-378 HDEVESDKATEFF
+378 YDEDVGSDKATEFF

-405 LEVDVRMII
+405 LEVDVRMVI

-521 AQEERIDVQS
+521 AQEKRIEVQS

-552 DHKAE
+552 DTKAE
-557 AKRKLA
+557 AKRRLA
-563 AGDRDLNKI
+563 AGDRDQNKI
-572 TADGEKYKVQALSE
+572 TADGDRYRVQALAE
-586 ADAYRLKQI
+586 AEAYKLRQV
-595 GDGTSYQIKTIAD
+595 GDGTSYQLKAVAD

-613 QREVGRGIADA
+613 QREVGKGIADA
-624 YNAQAQVLGPT
+624 YSAQATVIGPT
-635 ATAAIKLMDEVGVN
+635 ATAAIKLIDEVGIN

-654 PDILISAAG
+654 PDILIGAGG

-668 TSLLSTWL
+668 TGLLSTWL
-676 AQAVAKGLLDGK
+676 AQAVARGLIDGK
-688 KDAPAPSERT
+688 KEAPVPAL
-698 RDTGKPDASRK
+698 SRAKTSSSDGQKK

>member
-1 METRMSGVWT
+1 MGMRESGVWT

-17 ALLMVCIFIA
+17 TLLIICIFIA
-27 LVLLAPG
+27 LVLLVPG

-191 APRMLETPTKEYPH
+191 APRMLETPTKEYPN

-214 GQAFLLSAG
+214 GQAFLMSAG

-286 VSTAAPAKQL
+286 VSIATPAKQL

-613 QREVGRGIADA
+613 QREVGKGIADA

-688 KDAPAPSERT
+688 KDAPAPSERA
-698 RDTGKPDASRK
+698 RDTGKTDASRK

>member
-1 METRMSGVWT
+1 MITELAMGVVYWGVGIAF
-11 DMDLIT
+11 LIFC
-17 ALLMVCIFIA
+17 AF
-27 LVLLAPG
+27 G
-34 LKLITDYE
+34 LKLITDAE

-48 RMFGAKMPQGQVV
+48 RMFGKKMPPGRIV
-61 ARNGQIGVQADILMP
+61 ARNGEVGVQADILMP
-76 GLYWRIPIIWKIQK
+76 GLYWRIPIIWSISKVRI
-90 EPVTEILPDEVGIVE
+90 TEILPSEIGIVE
-105 SIDGRAIPKGRL
+105 SIDGTPIPQGRL
-117 LGDEIECNHF
+117 LGDEVECNHF
-127 QDAKMFLNG
+127 QDAKLFLDNG
-136 GGMKGPQVAILRPG
+136 GRKGPQVCILRPG
-150 TYRINRYAFKVTK
+150 SYRINLYAFKISKMRVTD
-163 APITGVPAEKIGVV
+163 VPAEKIGVV
-177 IANDGLPLPSGYIV
+177 IANDGLPLPSENIV
-191 APRMLETPTKEYPH
+191 APRPLEAPTPEYP
-205 AKVCQYFQD
+205 KVQNCLYFQD
-214 GQAFLLSAG
+214 GQAFLNSAG

-234 GRYYINPLLSKVEL
+234 GKYYINPLLFAVEL
-248 YDVTEVPPG
+248 YDVAEVPPG

-267 LELEKKVGSPIPNV
+267 RDLEKKE
-281 GAVGP
+281 GAPGT
-286 VSTAAPAKQL
+286 TAAGTPPKQSL
-296 VELGQPVHEDVET
+296 ELGQPVHEEVES
-309 LLILDKNMRGI
+309 LLILNKNMRGI
-320 WKEPVAPGK
+320 WKEPIAPGT
-329 YNLNPLAFT
+329 YNINPLAFT
-338 PYLVPTSAV
+338 AYLVPTSAV

-354 VDQRAQHNTPQI
+354 VDQRAQHTIPDIAKKDGIRTTNETPE
-366 AQMSNIKTSTEA
+366 TS
-378 HDEVESDKATEFF
+378 DFSKATEFF

-516 QQEAL
+516 QQEAM
-521 AQEERIDVQS
+521 AQAKRIEVQS
-531 KAANADK
+531 QAANADK

-552 DHKAE
+552 DNKAE

-563 AGDRDLNKI
+563 GGDRDLNKI
-572 TADGEKYKVQALSE
+572 TADGEKYKIQAM
-586 ADAYRLKQI
+586 ADAEAYRLKI
-595 GDGTSYQIKTIAD
+595 VAD
-608 GKAYE
+608 GKAYD
-613 QREVGRGIADA
+613 QREVGKGLADA
-624 YNAQAQVLGPT
+624 YKAQAQVLGPT
-635 ATAAIKLMDEVGVN
+635 ATAAIKLMGEVGTN
-649 GVKIT
+649 KVKIT

-676 AQAVAKGLLDGK
+676 AQTVSKGLQDGK
-688 KDAPAPSERT
+688 KGETDA
-698 RDTGKPDASRK
+698 

>member
-1 METRMSGVWT
+1 MAAE
-11 DMDLIT
+11 LIL
-17 ALLMVCIFIA
+17 ALVFIA
-27 LVLLAPG
+27 VLIVLLFIVPG
-34 LKLITDYE
+34 LKLITDTE

-48 RMFGAKMPQGQVV
+48 RMFGRKMPQGQVV

-90 EPVTEILPDEVGIVE
+90 DSVTEILPEEVGIVE
-105 SIDGRAIPKGRL
+105 SIDGRPIPKGRL
-117 LGDEIECNHF
+117 LGDEIDCNHF
-127 QDAKMFLNG
+127 QDAKMFLDN

-150 TYRINRYAFKVTK
+150 IYRINQYAFKVFK
-163 APITGVPAEKIGVV
+163 APITEVPAENIGVV

-191 APRMLETPTKEYPH
+191 APRMLEVPTPKYPNV
-205 AKVCQYFQD
+205 KNCQYFQD
-214 GQAFLLSAG
+214 GQAFLNSSG

-234 GRYYINPLLSKVEL
+234 GRYYINPLLFKVEL
-248 YDVTEVPPG
+248 FEVAEVPPG

-267 LELEKKVGSPIPNV
+267 MELEREEGKPIPNV

-286 VSTAAPAKQL
+286 VSPGTPAGQL
-296 VELGQPVHEDVET
+296 VQVGQPVHEEVES

-329 YNLNPLAFT
+329 YNINPLAFT

-354 VDQRAQHNTPQI
+354 FDQRAQHTTPEI
-366 AQMSNIKTSTEA
+366 VGISGIKTSSEA
-378 HDEVESDKATEFF
+378 HDETESDKATEFF

-521 AQEERIDVQS
+521 AQEKRIEVQS

-538 QPEVVAAMLSIQIE
+538 QPEVVAAMLSIMIE
-552 DHKAE
+552 DNKAE
-557 AKRKLA
+557 AKRRFA
-563 AGDRDLNKI
+563 AGDRDQIKI
-572 TADGEKYKVQALSE
+572 VADGEKYKVQALSE
-586 ADAYRLKQI
+586 AEAYRLKQV
-595 GDGTSYQIKTIAD
+595 GDGTSYQIKTVAD

-613 QREVGRGIADA
+613 QREVGKGIADA
-624 YNAQAQVLGPT
+624 YNAQAQVIGPT
-635 ATAAIKLMDEVGVN
+635 ATAAIKMVDEVGVN

-654 PDILISAAG
+654 PDILISGAG
-663 GDQGA
+663 GDSGA
-668 TSLLSTWL
+668 TGLLSTWL
-676 AQAVAKGLLDGK
+676 AQAVARGLLDGK
-688 KDAPAPSERT
+688 REVSGPVPTRSKEDARSEE
-698 RDTGKPDASRK
+698 KKK

>member
-1 METRMSGVWT
+1 MPLDPT
-11 DMDLIT
+11 
-17 ALLMVCIFIA
+17 
-27 LVLLAPG
+27 LVLLIIVFVLVFLILLLPG
-34 LKLITDYE
+34 LKLITDYQ
-42 VGILTK
+42 VGILYK
-48 RMFGAKMPQGQVV
+48 RMFGKKMPQGQVV
-61 ARNGQIGVQADILMP
+61 ARFGQIGVQADILMP
-76 GLYWRIPIIWKIQK
+76 GLYWRIPVIWRIEKA
-90 EPVTEILPDEVGIVE
+90 PVTEILPNEIGIVE
-105 SIDGRAIPKGRL
+105 SIDGRPIPKGRL
-117 LGDEIECNHF
+117 LGDEVECNHF
-127 QDAKMFLNG
+127 QDAKMFLEG

-150 TYRINRYAFKVTK
+150 TYRINRYAFKVTR
-163 APITGVPAEKIGVV
+163 APVTEVPAESIGVV
-177 IANDGLPLPSGYIV
+177 IANDGLPLPSGFIV
-191 APRMLETPTKEYPH
+191 APRPLETPTQYYPK
-205 AKVCQYFQD
+205 AKNSQYFQD
-214 GQAFLLSAG
+214 GQAFLNSVG

-234 GRYYINPLLSKVEL
+234 GRYYINPLLFKVDL
-248 YDVTEVPPG
+248 YEVTEVPPG

-267 LELEKKVGSPIPNV
+267 MELEKKEGSPIPNV

-286 VSTAAPAKQL
+286 VSPAQPAKQL
-296 VELGQPVHEDVET
+296 VEVSQPVHEEVET

-320 WKEPVAPGK
+320 WKEAVAPGK

-354 VDQRAQHNTPQI
+354 VDQRAQHTVPELPLTKGGL
-366 AQMSNIKTSTEA
+366 KTSTQYQEEMEA
-378 HDEVESDKATEFF
+378 TDKATEFF

-405 LEVDVRMII
+405 LDVDVRMII

-479 VYHVEAQN
+479 IYHVEAQN

-516 QQEAL
+516 SQEAL
-521 AQEERIDVQS
+521 AQEKRIEVQA

-538 QPEVVAAMLSIQIE
+538 QPEVVAAMLSITIE
-552 DHKAE
+552 DNKAE
-557 AKRKLA
+557 AKRRFA
-563 AGDRDLNKI
+563 GGDRDQIKI
-572 TADGEKYKVQALSE
+572 VADGSKYQVQALAE
-586 ADAYRLKQI
+586 AEAYKLKQV

-608 GKAYE
+608 AKAYE
-613 QREVGRGIADA
+613 QREVGKGIADA
-624 YNAQAQVLGPT
+624 YNAQAGVIGPS
-635 ATAAIKLMDEVGVN
+635 ATAALKMVDEVGVN
-649 GVKIT
+649 NVKIT
-654 PDILISAAG
+654 PDILIQAAG

-676 AQAVAKGLLDGK
+676 AQAVASGLLASKNMPTPK
-688 KDAPAPSERT
+688 KEEPS
-698 RDTGKPDASRK
+698 DKKKGM

>member
-1 METRMSGVWT
+1 MDTFAIWVIVAVLGGVG
-11 DMDLIT
+11 
-17 ALLMVCIFIA
+17 V
-27 LVLLAPG
+27 VLLIGG
-34 LKLITDYE
+34 LALIGDTE

-48 RMFGAKMPQGQVV
+48 KMFGRKMPPGQIV
-61 ARNGQIGVQADILMP
+61 ARNGEIGVQADILMP
-76 GLYWRIPIIWKIQK
+76 GLYWRMPIIWKISK
-90 EPVTEILPDEVGIVE
+90 VPVTEILPTEVGVVE
-105 SIDGRAIPKGRL
+105 SIDGKAIPHGRL
-117 LGDEIECNHF
+117 LGDEVECNHF
-127 QDAKMFLNG
+127 QDAKMFLENG
-136 GGMKGPQVAILRPG
+136 GRKGPQVSILRPG
-150 TYRINRYAFKVTK
+150 SYRINLYAFQVCKMPVTEI
-163 APITGVPAEKIGVV
+163 PPEKIGVV

-191 APRMLETPTKEYPH
+191 APRPLEAPTAAYP
-205 AKVCQYFQD
+205 AVRNTQYFQD
-214 GQAFLLSAG
+214 GQAFLNSAG

-234 GRYYINPLLSKVEL
+234 GKYYINPLLFAVEH
-248 YDVTEVPPG
+248 YDVAEVPPG

-267 LELEKKVGSPIPNV
+267 LELEKRA
-281 GAVGP
+281 GAP
-286 VSTAAPAKQL
+286 DATAAGVAPKQTM
-296 VELGQPVHEDVET
+296 ELGQPVHEEVET

-320 WKEPVAPGK
+320 WKEPIAPGT

-338 PYLVPTSAV
+338 AYLVPTSAV

-354 VDQRAQHNTPQI
+354 VDQRAQHAVPDVAKKDGIRT
-366 AQMSNIKTSTEA
+366 SN
-378 HDEVESDKATEFF
+378 ESSGAVDSSKATEFF
-391 KFSQLRVT
+391 KFAQLRVT

-414 RIRPQN
+414 RIRPKN

-516 QQEAL
+516 QQEAM
-521 AQEERIDVQS
+521 AQEKRIEVQS

-552 DHKAE
+552 DNKAE
-557 AKRKLA
+557 AKRRLA
-563 AGDRDLNKI
+563 GGDRDLNKI
-572 TADGEKYKVQALSE
+572 TADGEKYKIQAL
-586 ADAYRLKQI
+586 ADAETYRLK
-595 GDGTSYQIKTIAD
+595 TVAD
-608 GKAYE
+608 GKSYD
-613 QREVGRGIADA
+613 QREVGKGIADA
-624 YNAQAQVLGPT
+624 YKAQAQVLGPT
-635 ATAAIKLMDEVGVN
+635 ATAAIKLMDEIGVN
-649 GVKIT
+649 KVKIT

-668 TSLLSTWL
+668 SSLLSTWL
-676 AQAVAKGLLDGK
+676 AQAVVKGLQDGK
-688 KDAPAPSERT
+688 KSEP
-698 RDTGKPDASRK
+698 GV

>member
-1 METRMSGVWT
+1 
-11 DMDLIT
+11 MDTVLIT
-17 ALLMVCIFIA
+17 WLIIILLFVI
-27 LVLLAPG
+27 LVLVIPG
-34 LKLITDYE
+34 LKLITDSE

-48 RMFGAKMPQGQVV
+48 RMFGRKMPQGQVV

-76 GLYWRIPIIWKIQK
+76 GLYWRIPIIWRISKQY
-90 EPVTEILPDEVGIVE
+90 VTEILPEEVGIVE
-105 SIDGRAIPKGRL
+105 AIDGRAIPKGRL

-127 QDAKMFLNG
+127 QDAKMFLDG

-150 TYRINRYAFKVTK
+150 TYRINRYAFKITK
-163 APITGVPAEKIGVV
+163 APVTEVPAENIGVV
-177 IANDGLPLPSGYIV
+177 VANDGLPLPSGYIV
-191 APRMLETPTKEYPH
+191 APKPLETPTPRYPNT
-205 AKVCQYFQD
+205 KNSQYFQD
-214 GQAFLLSAG
+214 GQAFLWSAG

-234 GRYYINPLLSKVEL
+234 GRYYINPLLFKVEL
-248 YDVTEVPPG
+248 YNVAEVPPG

-267 LELEKKVGSPIPNV
+267 MELERKEGSPIPTV

-286 VSTAAPAKQL
+286 VSPAKPEKQL
-296 VELGQPVHEDVET
+296 VEINQPIHEEAET

-320 WKEPVAPGK
+320 WKEPIAPGK
-329 YNLNPLAFT
+329 YNINPLAFT

-354 VDQRAQHNTPQI
+354 FEQRAQHI
-366 AQMSNIKTSTEA
+366 APDIVGVTGLKTSTQMQNEEIA
-378 HDEVESDKATEFF
+378 EDKATEFF

-479 VYHVEAQN
+479 IYHVEAQN

-502 QTKREIALQQQAQY
+502 QTRREIALQQQAQY
-516 QQEAL
+516 EQEAL
-521 AQEERIDVQS
+521 AQEKRIEVQA
-531 KAANADK
+531 KAANADR
-538 QPEVVAAMLSIQIE
+538 QPEVVAAMLSITIE
-552 DHKAE
+552 DNKAE
-557 AKRKLA
+557 AKRRLA
-563 AGDRDLNKI
+563 GGDRDQNKI

-595 GDGTSYQIKTIAD
+595 GDGTSYQIKTVAD

-613 QREVGRGIADA
+613 QREVGKGIADA
-624 YNAQAQVLGPT
+624 YAAQARVIGPG
-635 ATAAIKLMDEVGVN
+635 ATAAIKLIDEVGIN

-654 PDILISAAG
+654 PDILIGAAG

-676 AQAVAKGLLDGK
+676 AQAVSRGLVESRGEAQQTAKSSEGSK
-688 KDAPAPSERT
+688 KGS
-698 RDTGKPDASRK
+698 

>member
-1 METRMSGVWT
+1 MNPITLVVIVAASFAVLWFLALGLR
-11 DMDLIT
+11 LI
-17 ALLMVCIFIA
+17 
-27 LVLLAPG
+27 G
-34 LKLITDYE
+34 DDE

-48 RMFGAKMPQGQVV
+48 KMFGRKMPQGRIV
-61 ARNGQIGVQADILMP
+61 ARNGEIGVQADILMP
-76 GLYWRIPIIWKIQK
+76 GLYWRIPIIWKISK
-90 EPVTEILPDEVGIVE
+90 VEVTEIFPSEVGIVE
-105 SIDGRAIPKGRL
+105 SIDGKAIPSGRL
-117 LGDEIECNHF
+117 LGDEVECNHF
-127 QDAKMFLNG
+127 QDAKMFLDNG
-136 GGMKGPQVAILRPG
+136 GRKGPQVSILRPG
-150 TYRINRYAFKVTK
+150 SYRINKYAFKVVK
-163 APITGVPAEKIGVV
+163 APVTEIPAEKIGVV
-177 IANDGLPLPSGYIV
+177 IANDGLPLPSENIV
-191 APRMLETPTKEYPH
+191 APRPLETPTAAYPDV
-205 AKVCQYFQD
+205 KNSQYFQD
-214 GQAFLLSAG
+214 GQAFLNSAG

-234 GRYYINPLLSKVEL
+234 GKYYINPLLFAVEP
-248 YDVTEVPPG
+248 YAVAEVPPG

-267 LELEKKVGSPIPNV
+267 MDLEKKQ
-281 GAVGP
+281 GAPGP
-286 VSTAAPAKQL
+286 AASGTPEKQST
-296 VELGQPVHEDVET
+296 ELGQPVHEEVES

-320 WKEPVAPGK
+320 WKEPIAPGT

-338 PYLVPTSAV
+338 AYLVPTSAV

-354 VDQRAQHNTPQI
+354 VDQRAQHTTPEVAKRSGIQT
-366 AQMSNIKTSTEA
+366 SN
-378 HDEVESDKATEFF
+378 ESYDAIESNKATEFF

-521 AQEERIDVQS
+521 AQEKRIEVQS

-552 DHKAE
+552 DNKAE

-563 AGDRDLNKI
+563 GGDRDLNKI
-572 TADGEKYKVQALSE
+572 TADGEKYKIQALAE
-586 ADAYRLKQI
+586 AETYRLK
-595 GDGTSYQIKTIAD
+595 TVAD
-608 GKAYE
+608 GKAYDL
-613 QREVGRGIADA
+613 REVGKGIADA
-624 YNAQAQVLGPT
+624 YNAQAQVIGPT

-649 GVKIT
+649 KVKIT

-663 GDQGA
+663 GDQGTTA
-668 TSLLSTWL
+668 LLSTWL
-676 AQAVAKGLLDGK
+676 AQAVAKGLQNGK
-688 KDAPAPSERT
+688 KGEP
-698 RDTGKPDASRK
+698 GV

>member
-1 METRMSGVWT
+1 MT
-11 DMDLIT
+11 LIE
-17 ALLMVCIFIA
+17 AFLLFLLIMAI
-27 LVLLAPG
+27 LVIVIPG
-34 LKLITDYE
+34 FKLIGDAE
-42 VGILTK
+42 VGILYK
-48 RMFGAKMPQGQVV
+48 RMFGRKMPQGQVI
-61 ARNGQIGVQADILMP
+61 ARNGEVGVQANILMP
-76 GLYWRIPIIWKIQK
+76 GLYWRIPVIWKIK
-90 EPVTEILPDEVGIVE
+90 KVSVTEILPEEIGILE
-105 SIDGRAIPKGRL
+105 SIDGRSIPQGRL
-117 LGDEIECNHF
+117 LGDDIGCNHF
-127 QDAKMFLNG
+127 QDAKMFLDK

-150 TYRINRYAFKVTK
+150 TYRINKYAFKITK
-163 APITGVPAEKIGVV
+163 APVTEVPAENIGVV
-177 IANDGLPLPSGYIV
+177 IANDGMPLPSGYIV
-191 APRMLETPTKEYPH
+191 APRPLLVSTQEFPN
-205 AKVCQYFQD
+205 VRNCQYFQD
-214 GQAFLLSAG
+214 GQAFLSSAG
-223 HRGPQ
+223 YRGPQ

-234 GRYYINPLLSKVEL
+234 GRYYINPLLFKVDL
-248 YDVTEVPPG
+248 YGVAEVPPG

-267 LELEKKVGSPIPNV
+267 MDLEKAQGAPIPTV

-286 VSTAAPAKQL
+286 VSAAKPSKQL
-296 VELGQPVHEDVET
+296 VEISQPVHEDAET

-320 WKEPVAPGK
+320 WKEPIAPGK
-329 YNLNPLAFT
+329 YNINPLAFT
-338 PYLVPTSAV
+338 AYLVPTSAV

-354 VDQRAQHNTPQI
+354 VDQRAQHTTPEM
-366 AQMSNIKTSTEA
+366 AKMSAMKMSGESYDDTG
-378 HDEVESDKATEFF
+378 SDKATEFF

-405 LEVDVRMII
+405 LDVDVRMII

-479 VYHVEAQN
+479 IYHVEAQN

-516 QQEAL
+516 QQEAM
-521 AQEERIDVQS
+521 AQEKRIEVQS

-538 QPEVVAAMLSIQIE
+538 QPEVVAAMLSIRIE
-552 DHKAE
+552 DTKAE
-557 AKRKLA
+557 AKRMLA

-572 TADGEKYKVQALSE
+572 TADGEKYKVQALAE
-586 ADAYRLKQI
+586 AEGYRLRQI
-595 GDGTSYQIKTIAD
+595 GDGTSYQIKTVAD
-608 GKAYE
+608 GRAYE
-613 QREVGRGIADA
+613 QREVGKGIAEA
-624 YNAQAQVLGPT
+624 YSAQAQVIGPT
-635 ATAAIKLMDEVGVN
+635 ATAAIKMMNEVGVN

-668 TSLLSTWL
+668 TALLSTWL
-676 AQAVAKGLLDGK
+676 AQAVSKGLLDGK
-688 KDAPAPSERT
+688 KDVPAPEKKSVV
-698 RDTGKPDASRK
+698 DKK

>member
-1 METRMSGVWT
+1 MALATFMVW
-11 DMDLIT
+11 
-17 ALLMVCIFIA
+17 
-27 LVLLAPG
+27 LVIILVFVIIVLVIPG
-34 LKLITDYE
+34 LKLISDAE

-48 RMFGAKMPQGQVV
+48 RMFGRKMPQGQVV

-76 GLYWRIPIIWKIQK
+76 GLYWRIPVIWKIQK
-90 EPVTEILPDEVGIVE
+90 QFITEIMPDEVGIVE
-105 SIDGRAIPKGRL
+105 AIDGRAIPKGRL
-117 LGDEIECNHF
+117 LGDEVECNHF
-127 QDAKMFLNG
+127 QDAKMFLEN
-136 GGMKGPQVAILRPG
+136 GGMKGPQVSILRPG
-150 TYRINRYAFKVTK
+150 IYRINRYAFKVTK
-163 APITGVPAEKIGVV
+163 APVTEVPAENIGVV
-177 IANDGLPLPSGYIV
+177 VANDGLPLPSGFIV
-191 APRMLETPTKEYPH
+191 APRPLEEPTPKCPN
-205 AKVCQYFQD
+205 AKNSQYFQD
-214 GQAFLLSAG
+214 GQAFLNSVG

-234 GRYYINPLLSKVEL
+234 GRYYINPLLFKVEL
-248 YDVTEVPPG
+248 YNVAEVPPG

-267 LELEKKVGSPIPNV
+267 MELEKKEGSPIPNV

-286 VSTAAPAKQL
+286 VSPATPARQL
-296 VELGQPVHEDVET
+296 VGIAQPVHEEVET

-329 YNLNPLAFT
+329 YNINPLAFT

-354 VDQRAQHNTPQI
+354 FDQRAQHQTPDI
-366 AQMSNIKTSTEA
+366 VGMTHMKTSSQA
-378 HDEVESDKATEFF
+378 HDELATAESDKATEFF

-479 VYHVEAQN
+479 IYHVEAQN

-502 QTKREIALQQQAQY
+502 QTKREIAVQQQTQY

-521 AQEERIDVQS
+521 AQEKRIEVQS

-538 QPEVVAAMLSIQIE
+538 QPEVVASMLSIQIE
-552 DHKAE
+552 DNKAE
-557 AKRKLA
+557 AKRRLA
-563 AGDRDLNKI
+563 AGDRDQNKI
-572 TADGEKYKVQALSE
+572 TADGEKYKVQAISE

-595 GDGTSYQIKTIAD
+595 GDGTSYQIRVVAE

-613 QREVGRGIADA
+613 QREVGKGIADA
-624 YNAQAQVLGPT
+624 YSAQAVVIGPT
-635 ATAAIKLMDEVGVN
+635 ATAAIKLISEVGVN

-663 GDQGA
+663 GDTGA

-676 AQAVAKGLLDGK
+676 AQSVARGLIDGK
-688 KDAPAPSERT
+688 KEAIPVATTT
-698 RDTGKPDASRK
+698 RAKEDGKPEEKRK

>member
-1 METRMSGVWT
+1 MAL
-11 DMDLIT
+11 DMNLLIVIL
-17 ALLMVCIFIA
+17 AIVILFLI
-27 LVLLAPG
+27 LVLVIPG
-34 LKLITDYE
+34 LKLIRDSE

-48 RMFGAKMPQGQVV
+48 RMFGRKMPQGQVV
-61 ARNGQIGVQADILMP
+61 ARNGEIGVQANILMP
-76 GLYWRIPIIWKIQK
+76 GLYWRIPIIWKIEKQF
-90 EPVTEILPDEVGIVE
+90 VTEISPAEVGIVE

-117 LGDEIECNHF
+117 LGEEIECNHF
-127 QDAKMFLNG
+127 QDAKMFLYS
-136 GGMKGPQVAILRPG
+136 GGMKGPQTAILRPG
-150 TYRINRYAFKVTK
+150 TYRINTYAFKIMR
-163 APITGVPAEKIGVV
+163 ARITEVPPEKIGVV
-177 IANDGLPLPSGYIV
+177 IANDGTPLPSGFIV
-191 APRMLETPTKEYPH
+191 APRPIEKPTPEYPK
-205 AKVCQYFQD
+205 AKNCQYFQD

-223 HRGPQ
+223 FRGPQ

-234 GRYYINPLLSKVEL
+234 GRYYINPLLFKVEQ

-267 LELEKKVGSPIPNV
+267 MDLEKTTGSPIPNV

-286 VSTAAPAKQL
+286 VGKETPSRQL
-296 VELGQPVHEDVET
+296 VGVAQPIHEEAET

-320 WKEPVAPGK
+320 WREPIAPGK

-338 PYLVPTSAV
+338 PYFVPTSAV

-354 VDQRAQHNTPQI
+354 FDQRAQHTTPEI
-366 AQMSNIKTSTEA
+366 LSMKGAKSSEIHVMET
-378 HDEVESDKATEFF
+378 ESDKATEFF

-479 VYHVEAQN
+479 IYHVEAQN

-516 QQEAL
+516 QQEAM
-521 AQEERIDVQS
+521 AQEKRIEVQS

-538 QPEVVAAMLSIQIE
+538 QPEVVAAMLSIKIE
-552 DHKAE
+552 DDKAE
-557 AKRKLA
+557 AKRRLA
-563 AGDRDLNKI
+563 GGDRDQNKI
-572 TADGEKYKVQALSE
+572 TADGEKYRVQALAE
-586 ADAYRLKQI
+586 AEAYKLRQI
-595 GDGTSYQIKTIAD
+595 GEGTSFQLKSIAD
-608 GKAYE
+608 GKAYD
-613 QREVGRGIADA
+613 QREVGRGVADA
-624 YNAQAQVLGPT
+624 YAAQASVIGPS
-635 ATAAIKLMDEVGVN
+635 ATAALKMVNEVGAN

-654 PDILISAAG
+654 PDIFISAAG
-663 GDQGA
+663 GDQGSM
-668 TSLLSTWL
+668 SLLSTWL
-676 AQAVAKGLLDGK
+676 AQAVARGLLESK
-688 KDAPAPSERT
+688 KEAPATSKTDE
-698 RDTGKPDASRK
+698 KKK